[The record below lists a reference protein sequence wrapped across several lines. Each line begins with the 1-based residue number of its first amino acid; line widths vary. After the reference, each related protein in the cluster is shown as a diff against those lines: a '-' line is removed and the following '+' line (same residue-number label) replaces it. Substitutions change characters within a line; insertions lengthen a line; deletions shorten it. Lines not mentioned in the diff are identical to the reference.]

1 MNPVIEELLIMVERD
16 PVPAAHTSSFWKHY
30 GRETTVERS
39 GDELVLRG
47 SGFGNMYAPRPLG
60 KATHLLQRITYSRVT
75 SRLHSY
81 KSVWKT
87 AIRLAHDLQF
97 DLTFD
102 VWRQSVALAVLADH
116 WAAHN
121 LSPRTFAMIG
131 DGYGFLGALVRRR
144 LPESRIYC
152 IDLPKTLVFQ
162 AQTHEQ
168 ADRTAKMSIVPKD
181 WGVADVNFVLP
192 QHIEFI
198 SDDIDCAVNIA
209 SMMEM
214 KDSSIAAY
222 FTFLRHRSTPQSRF
236 YCVNRLRKE
245 LPGGEVTSFKDYP
258 WRGDDEVFVDGP
270 CPYYTHFL
278 GPHTLSKGPKV
289 LGVRVPFIN
298 HFDGMIMHRLA
309 HLAPI

>member
-1 MNPVIEELLIMVERD
+1 MVERD
-16 PVPAAHTSSFWKHY
+16 PVPAAHTSSHWQHY
-30 GRETTVERS
+30 GGETIVERS

-47 SGFGNMYAPRPLG
+47 SGFGTMYAPRPLG
-60 KATHLLQRITYSRVT
+60 QAAHLLQRITYSRVT

-81 KSVWKT
+81 KSVWRT
-87 AIRLAHDLQF
+87 AIRLARDLQF

-102 VWRQSVALAVLADH
+102 VWKQSVALAVLADH

-162 AQTHEQ
+162 AHTHEQ
-168 ADRTAKMSIVPKD
+168 ADRTAKMSIVSKD
-181 WGVADVNFVLP
+181 GGVADVNFVLP
-192 QHIEFI
+192 QHIELI

-214 KDSSIAAY
+214 KDSSIASY
-222 FTFLRHRSTPQSRF
+222 FTFLRQRSTPQSRF
-236 YCVNRLRKE
+236 YCVNRLLKE
-245 LPGGEVTSFKDYP
+245 LPGGEVTRFQDYP
-258 WRGDDEVFVDGP
+258 WQEGDDLFIDGP
-270 CPYYTHFL
+270 CPYHTRFFAR
-278 GPHTLSKGPKV
+278 HTLPRGPKL
-289 LGVRVPFIN
+289 LGMRVPFVN
-298 HFDGMIMHRLA
+298 YFDGIIMHRLV
-309 HLAPI
+309 HLAPITKTTGL